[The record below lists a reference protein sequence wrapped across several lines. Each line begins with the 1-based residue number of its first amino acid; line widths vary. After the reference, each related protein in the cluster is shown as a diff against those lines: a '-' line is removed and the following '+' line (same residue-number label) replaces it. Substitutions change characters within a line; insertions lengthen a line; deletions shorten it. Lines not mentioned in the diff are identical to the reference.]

1 MAGPHAAQV
10 LDRPTTAPG
19 RASPAGP
26 AAARPPRPGGSTR
39 TGGSSGSQGRIHG
52 LDGLRALAVVAVLVF
67 HLRAG
72 SMPGG
77 YLGVDVFFVVSG
89 FLITSLLLRELAATG
104 RVQLGAFWL
113 RRARRL
119 LPALVVVVLV
129 SVTAA
134 RIVGGDLLVDLDRQ
148 VGGALTFS
156 TNWREIAAG
165 SSYFTHTAP
174 LLFVTFWS
182 LAVEEQFYLLWPVLL
197 IVLLAVVPD
206 RRRRVGAVVVLAVA
220 SALAMA
226 VLVVPGQDPTRVYY
240 GTDTHAFGLMIG
252 AALALAVGG
261 SSAGGPA
268 FASRGWRRWRVPTGL
283 AGLGVLLALVL
294 TLHDGATFAYRGG
307 IVLASLAT
315 AAVIASVLGPRTPLV
330 AVLDTGPMRWVGA
343 RSYGI
348 YLWHWPVVLVLA
360 AALPATMPDSGGSW
374 ATRGLAL
381 VLTVA
386 LAAAT
391 YRWVEEPVRHLGFRE
406 VARRARAALVS
417 GWPASRGPRIAAG
430 LAAAMILTT
439 GFAVATAPQESA
451 TERAIRAGE
460 AELASGGSR
469 AVVDLLG
476 GDFGM
481 PAGEEITA
489 FGDSIMVTSLGGLN
503 ARFPGIDIQAKSIRQ
518 WPEGAQVV
526 RDALAAGT
534 VRRAVVL
541 GYGTNAGVQ
550 DPDIVRSVI
559 RELGARRMIVLVN
572 VYQYSQWVPETNA
585 ALAAIAAEFDNV
597 VLADWAGAIATRT
610 DLLQSD
616 QIHPGVEG
624 GHFYAEVIAAAF
636 EELAARKGANDDGT
650 ASRA

>member
-1 MAGPHAAQV
+1 
-10 LDRPTTAPG
+10 
-19 RASPAGP
+19 
-26 AAARPPRPGGSTR
+26 
-39 TGGSSGSQGRIHG
+39 
-52 LDGLRALAVVAVLVF
+52 
-67 HLRAG
+67 
-72 SMPGG
+72 MPGG